1 MSKQIWSPDLV
12 IAEIRRLHAAGSDIT
27 QSRMGAIDSR
37 LTSAAIRYF
46 GSWRAAVEAAGI
58 DYSQVAALGRQKRAQ
73 KITKWTQERI
83 LEEIRRLHEAG
94 EDLSSAVVRRKYLPL
109 YATARR
115 KEHFGSWAKAV
126 AAAGVDYNLV
136 KRGARERRRENAD
149 WKRRLLEDWRHEAQE
164 SPHQGDAA
172 DSPGQGEGTSSAWL
186 KDLLR
191 EKLAE
196 LYERLGGEDLAAVR
210 ERIRQ
215 LIERATA

>member
-1 MSKQIWSPDLV
+1 M
-12 IAEIRRLHAAGSDIT
+12 E
-27 QSRMGAIDSR
+27 AIDSK

-83 LEEIRRLHEAG
+83 LEEIRRLYEAG

-126 AAAGVDYNLV
+126 TAAGVDYSRV
-136 KRGARERRRENAD
+136 KRGAKERRRENTD
-149 WKRRLLEDWRHEAQE
+149 WKRRLLEDWQHGAQQP
-164 SPHQGDAA
+164 SSQADAE
-172 DSPGQGEGTSSAWL
+172 DSAHATEGTSSAWL
-186 KDLLR
+186 KELLK
-191 EKLAE
+191 EKLTE
-196 LYERLGGEDLAAVR
+196 LYERLGGEDATALK

-215 LIERATA
+215 LIDRATA